1 MRKLYKSDN
10 DRILLGVI
18 GGIGEYVDIDPT
30 VLRLVYIV
38 LTIMTAVVPAIIGYI
53 IAALIIPK
61 RPSTR
66 VHNAEHTEVKKE
78 NHHEHKKE
86 EKKD

>member
-10 DRILLGVI
+10 DKILAGVI

-30 VLRLVYIV
+30 VLRLVYIL
-38 LTIMTAVVPAIIGYI
+38 LTIMTAIVPAIIGYI

-61 RPSTR
+61 RPGAK
-66 VHNAEHTEVKKE
+66 VHEAEHKE
-78 NHHEHKKE
+78 HHHKNE
-86 EKKD
+86 EKKED